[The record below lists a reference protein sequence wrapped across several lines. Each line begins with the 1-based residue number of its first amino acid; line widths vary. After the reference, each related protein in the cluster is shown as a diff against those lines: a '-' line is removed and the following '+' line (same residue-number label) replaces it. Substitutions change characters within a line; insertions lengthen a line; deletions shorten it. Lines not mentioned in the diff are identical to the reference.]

1 MSISQKTKKPKAP
14 KREAGS
20 KRSRLTRAEWLRRAL
35 DVLATRGPS
44 SLNIQRLVDALGV
57 SRGSF
62 YWHFTDRAD
71 FVHALLDYWHEVY
84 TAPVPDLVGSE
95 GGTGREKF
103 LRFIRAVHDTDL
115 TRFDMSIRSWAM
127 QEPEVAQRVIRTDR
141 FRLEF
146 TTSLFVEMGFS
157 ARQADLRARS
167 CIAYLIMGRY
177 LLKDPDTTPDAIQL
191 EEMCMFFC
199 DRPIR

>member
-1 MSISQKTKKPKAP
+1 MKSYVDKPKSQ
-14 KREAGS
+14 KREAGG
-20 KRSRLTRAEWLRRAL
+20 KGSRLTRAEWLRRAL
-35 DVLATRGPS
+35 DVLATHGPG
-44 SLNIQRLVDALGV
+44 SLNIQRLVDSLGV

-84 TAPVPDLVGSE
+84 TAPVPDLIGAE

-103 LRFIRAVHDTDL
+103 LRYIRAIHEMDL
-115 TRFDMSIRSWAM
+115 TRFDTPIRSWAM

-146 TTSLFVEMGFS
+146 TRSLFVEMGFTG
-157 ARQADLRARS
+157 RQADLRARS
-167 CIAYLIMGRY
+167 CVAYLIMGRH
-177 LLKDPDTTPDAIQL
+177 LLEDPDTIPDASQL
-191 EEMCMFFC
+191 EEMCVFFC
-199 DRPIR
+199 DRPI